1 MTINRPGFAR
11 AWRTLFA
18 LIGAGALALQYG
30 LMIGGQPAGAVGDAT
45 LRFFSFFTI
54 LTNVLVVVALA
65 APVLWERTGLGRWAG
80 SEGVRAAVALYIGVV
95 GLIYHLLLARVWD
108 PQGWQLVADVALH
121 TIMPLAFWA
130 DWLLFTPKG
139 RLRWIDPLK
148 WLAYPLAYTGWTLVH
163 GLTSS
168 WWPYWFLN
176 VDQQGWW
183 RTAGWAGLVLAV
195 FLVIGLFLVMLDR
208 VFGRGDT
215 DRRAA

>member
-1 MTINRPGFAR
+1 MIIARPGLAR

-30 LMIGGQPAGAVGDAT
+30 LMIGGQPAGAGGEAT

-65 APVLWERTGLGRWAG
+65 APALWPRTRLGRWAG

-121 TIMPLAFWA
+121 TVMPLAFWA
-130 DWLLFTPKG
+130 DWLLFTSKG
-139 RLRWIDPLK
+139 RLCWIDPLK
-148 WLAYPLAYTGWTLVH
+148 WLAYPLGYTGWTLVH
-163 GLTSS
+163 GLTSG

-176 VDQQGWW
+176 VDQQGWV
-183 RTAGWAGLVLAV
+183 RTAGWAGLILVV
-195 FLVIGLFLVMLDR
+195 FLVIGLFLVLLDR